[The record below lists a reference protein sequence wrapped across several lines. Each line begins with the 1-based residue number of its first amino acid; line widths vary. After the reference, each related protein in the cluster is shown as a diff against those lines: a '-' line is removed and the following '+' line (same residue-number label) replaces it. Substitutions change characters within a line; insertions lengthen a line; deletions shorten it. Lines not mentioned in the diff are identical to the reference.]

1 MKVEEFTQ
9 LNRQEIAALL
19 AQQVEQIDLQ
29 AEQLSSQSERI
40 TVLQQQLDWFKRQL
54 FGRKS
59 EKQLIDNPEQ
69 SSLFGDSLAETRAEE
84 TSTEVKGHRRKSN
97 TQRSGDEVNDTGLRF
112 DDTVPQKIIELP
124 LPEMTEEEAAQIE
137 VIDYKETYR
146 LAQQP
151 GSYTILVYRRPVIRH
166 KPTQTLTT
174 TPAPEAVLDGCYCD
188 VSLLAGLMV
197 DKAVYHLPLYR
208 QHQRMLD
215 SGVQVSR
222 ATLINWMKKGIELL
236 KPIYQAMLKHI
247 LKSKVLAMDEVPIK
261 AGKAGKGKMKQT
273 YFWPIYGEENEVAF
287 TWSATKS
294 AQHAIE
300 QLTGFNGTLLTDG
313 YSAYTK
319 TVDTLNQQEQSI
331 IHATCWV
338 HCRRYFEKA
347 LALEPESAQQALD
360 EMALLYKNEKH
371 IREKEMPA
379 EKALAYR
386 QGKSE
391 PVVYRFFKWLH
402 KQRQRLNCYPVIR

>member
-1 MKVEEFTQ
+1 M
-9 LNRQEIAALL
+9 
-19 AQQVEQIDLQ
+19 
-29 AEQLSSQSERI
+29 
-40 TVLQQQLDWFKRQL
+40 
-54 FGRKS
+54 
-59 EKQLIDNPEQ
+59 
-69 SSLFGDSLAETRAEE
+69 
-84 TSTEVKGHRRKSN
+84 
-97 TQRSGDEVNDTGLRF
+97 
-112 DDTVPQKIIELP
+112 
-124 LPEMTEEEAAQIE
+124 
-137 VIDYKETYR
+137 
-146 LAQQP
+146 
-151 GSYTILVYRRPVIRH
+151 
-166 KPTQTLTT
+166 
-174 TPAPEAVLDGCYCD
+174 
-188 VSLLAGLMV
+188 
-197 DKAVYHLPLYR
+197 
-208 QHQRMLD
+208 
-215 SGVQVSR
+215 SR

-273 YFWPIYGEENEVAF
+273 YFWPIYGEEDEVAF

-319 TVDTLNQQEQSI
+319 TVDTLNQQEHSI

-371 IREKEMPA
+371 IREKEIPA
-379 EKALAYR
+379 ERALAYR
-386 QGKSE
+386 QDKSE

-402 KQRQRLNCYPVIR
+402 EQRQRPELLPSNPLRVALEYAAERETQLKVFLTNPNVPMDTNHLERALRVIPMWRKNYLFCWTELGAEHLGILQSLMVTCRLQGFNPYHYLVDVLQRISQHPNALVEELIPSKWRAKFKDVFLKSDLESLSRSSSD